1 MKCLN
6 IDIDI
11 IFLFSFIP
19 ILKYCFDRF
28 QRRDDDK
35 WISLTKSINT
45 IHVYF
50 GRSPDVV
57 DGGDVDYDDPELS
70 NEIKSTSNLSNV
82 NSTANKNG
90 DGTENSGNTINGE
103 VSKLESMP
111 YYPNENK
118 NEIEKLED
126 TIDIKE
132 CKTDIK
138 LHEDIDLNRLKDAN
152 HTEQRKPKLSF
163 RFPSRRPSKMAS
175 NKESPTSPTEL
186 SASSNGQERKKSVMA
201 TLFDNLPIIPPQHVS
216 TATVNLKKKT
226 EEKDGSLAKSS
237 SSVVRRISIRL
248 KSRRKSEAPCS
259 ISPSNNGS
267 NPCKSND
274 SESSETGNSNLN
286 KEQMHEVM
294 KSKSFDDN
302 VKLASALG
310 DDIEK
315 DTEKIK
321 TLTPDDLR
329 EQENNQKTNRKISR
343 RESIAAAAASARL
356 KWQQMKNATP
366 SVHRMSLKKKREKRD
381 QHNLSPEEQNNLET
395 DDLKIEK
402 DLIHQVDNNN
412 GILEDSKKESIAKIS
427 EVS

>member
-1 MKCLN
+1 M
-6 IDIDI
+6 
-11 IFLFSFIP
+11 
-19 ILKYCFDRF
+19 
-28 QRRDDDK
+28 
-35 WISLTKSINT
+35 
-45 IHVYF
+45 
-50 GRSPDVV
+50 
-57 DGGDVDYDDPELS
+57 DYHDPELS
-70 NEIKSTSNLSNV
+70 NEINATSNSSNINSTTNKNV
-82 NSTANKNG
+82 N
-90 DGTENSGNTINGE
+90 GTENSGPNRNGE
-103 VSKLESMP
+103 VSELESIS
-111 YYPNENK
+111 YDPNENK
-118 NEIEKLED
+118 NEIGKLAD
-126 TIDIKE
+126 KIDIKE
-132 CKTDIK
+132 CETDIK
-138 LHEDIDLNRLKDAN
+138 LHEDIDSNKLKDAN
-152 HTEQRKPKLSF
+152 HKEQRKPKLSF
-163 RFPSRRPSKMAS
+163 RFPSRRPSRMAA

-186 SASSNGQERKKSVMA
+186 SASSSGHERKKSVMA

-216 TATVNLKKKT
+216 TATVNLKKNN
-226 EEKDGSLAKSS
+226 EEKDGSIAKSS

-259 ISPSNNGS
+259 ISMSNHGS

-274 SESSETGNSNLN
+274 SESSETGISNIN

-294 KSKSFDDN
+294 KSKSLNDN
-302 VKLASALG
+302 VKLASALE

-381 QHNLSPEEQNNLET
+381 QHNLSPEEQNNLEN
-395 DDLKIEK
+395 DELKVEK

-412 GILEDSKKESIAKIS
+412 GILENSKKESFSKIS